1 MRGLSDAHHFRRMVG
16 GTCMVFGPLL
26 ALVSGVVQPDPKLNE
41 TQQLAVVAGHMD
53 AWYAAQVIALFS
65 IVLAVPAVL
74 GLMHMIL
81 EREVALGHV
90 GGGLAVLG
98 LLGYTGIVTMGLVQW
113 QMAATGNTG
122 QRTDLLHRLNPPTG
136 ILLPFAIGAVAFGV
150 GMVCL
155 AIGLYR
161 ARVVQSWMALAV
173 AVAATCIVVA
183 GFTASALV
191 FIIGAAFLVV
201 GLGSIGRMVLTESDA
216 DWEHTPEYRGFRSLA
231 GTRPPGDGGCR
242 SGAGMA

>member
-1 MRGLSDAHHFRRMVG
+1 MRSLSNAHHFRKTVA

-26 ALVSGVVQPDPKLNE
+26 ALVSGIVQPDPKLDE
-41 TQQLAVVAGHMD
+41 AQQLAVVAGHMD
-53 AWYAAQVIALFS
+53 AWYVAQLIGLVA

-74 GLMHMIL
+74 GLMHML
-81 EREVALGHV
+81 REREVAWGHI
-90 GGGLAVLG
+90 GGGLAMLG

-122 QRTDLLHRLNPPTG
+122 QMTDLLHRMNHTTG
-136 ILLPFAIGAVAFGV
+136 MLLPFAIGAVAFGV

-191 FIIGAAFLVV
+191 FIVGTAFLVV

-216 DWEHTPEYRGFRSLA
+216 DWEHTPEYRGFRPLA
-231 GTRPPGDGGCR
+231 GMR
-242 SGAGMA
+242 